1 MKPLPLVL
9 DGTQMKLNELLR
21 QLPAVDEVLLDSRL
35 TGLAAQSRAR
45 CLQWTRDAIDAV
57 RERIRQGELMDVS
70 NLLAAVVDDVQARS
84 QADEISALRPVINA
98 TGVLLHTNL
107 GRAVLSQSAIR
118 AMDAATGYTN
128 LELDLATG
136 KRSKRA
142 ARVHESLAQLT
153 GAEAAVVV
161 NNCAAAT
168 VLVLQAVAAGREVI
182 ISRGQLVEIGGGF
195 RLPEVFVAAGV
206 QLHEVGT
213 TNRTYLRDY
222 ENAINEDTGAMIR
235 VHRSNFSQSG
245 FVCEPTIQ
253 ELVAA
258 QRPPN
263 VCAIDDLGSGWL
275 GTEGLVE
282 QFAWADGSDAG
293 RAMSQEPGVLA
304 SVACGADLCLFS
316 GDKLFGGPQAGIVV
330 GKLKWIEMLRR
341 SPLMRAMRP
350 DKLTLA
356 ALEAT
361 VDSHLAGNA
370 VRDLPLYQMLAR
382 STDSIQERC
391 QRIVAA
397 LQAECDFEL
406 VVAECESQIGGGSM
420 PDVSIPSFGVR
431 ICCGSGEAVARQ
443 LRTGQFPVQCRRE
456 DGDLLLDLRT
466 VSPTSDAQLAEALR
480 DALI

>member
-1 MKPLPLVL
+1 
-9 DGTQMKLNELLR
+9 MKLNELLR
-21 QLPAVDEVLLDSRL
+21 QLPAVDEVLQDSRL
-35 TGLAAQSRAR
+35 ADLVAESRVR

-57 RERIRQGELMDVS
+57 RERIRHGEAMDAC
-70 NLLAAVVDDVQARS
+70 NLLTSVVDDVHSRS
-84 QADEISALRPVINA
+84 QADEISALRPVLNA

-107 GRAVLSQSAIR
+107 GRAALSEA
-118 AMDAATGYTN
+118 AMQAMNAATGYTN

-136 KRSKRA
+136 KRSKRGS
-142 ARVHESLAQLT
+142 RVHEALAQLT

-168 VLVLQAVAAGREVI
+168 VLVLQAVAAGKEVI

-206 QLHEVGT
+206 HLREVGT

-222 ENAINEDTGAMIR
+222 VDAINESTGAMIR

-253 ELVAA
+253 EMVAA
-258 QRPPN
+258 ARPPT
-263 VCAIDDLGSGWL
+263 VCAIDDMGSGWL

-282 QFAWADGSDAG
+282 RFAWAEGSGAG
-293 RAMSQEPGVLA
+293 RAMLQEPGVLA
-304 SVACGADLCLFS
+304 SVASGADLCLFS

-330 GKLKWIEMLRR
+330 GKSKWIDMLRR

-370 VRDLPLYQMLAR
+370 VRELPLYQMLAS
-382 STDSIQERC
+382 STDSIRERC
-391 QRIVAA
+391 QRMVSA
-397 LQAECDFEL
+397 LKSDCEFEL
-406 VVAECESQIGGGSM
+406 VVSNCDSQIGGGSM
-420 PDVSIPSFGVR
+420 PDVLIPSCGVR
-431 ICCGSGEAVARQ
+431 ICCGSGEALARK
-443 LRTGQFPVQCRRE
+443 LRTGQIAVQCRRE
-456 DGDLLLDLRT
+456 EGDLLLDLRT
-466 VSPTSDAQLAEALR
+466 IPPSSDEQLAATLRGAL
-480 DALI
+480 A